1 MMRNKLAGL
10 LAVSLVPLS
19 LDACGGTGRF
29 VADPQLN
36 VQNSTMST
44 PDTVDRLFTEDA
56 APYKVKFCNADKSSK
71 TCKPGSDGLSAFG
84 IGGPIFP
91 LSMNVGQLDLKT
103 VQSKNGALAIS
114 SKVGATVD
122 AIPPVCGTVD
132 GTITTKGDAA
142 SIQLS
147 NFYCNW
153 AVIGNVLANIKLSI
167 DSIDLPDKTF
177 TGYYRITFYGT
188 GNASGSGYF
197 KGQIVGKPT

>member
-1 MMRNKLAGL
+1 MRNKIAGL

-29 VADPQLN
+29 VAEPQLN
-36 VQNSTMST
+36 VENSTMST
-44 PDTVDRLFTEDA
+44 PDAVNRLFTENA
-56 APYKVKFCNADKSSK
+56 APYKVQLCNADKTSK
-71 TCKPGSDGLSAFG
+71 TCKTGSDGLSAFG

-91 LSMNVGQLDLKT
+91 LSMNVSQLDFKT
-103 VQSKNGALAIS
+103 VEPRNDALAIS
-114 SKVGATVD
+114 SGVGATVD
-122 AIPPVCGTVD
+122 AIPPVCGTVG
-132 GTITTKGDAA
+132 GTITTKGNDTA

-153 AVIGNVLANIKLSI
+153 AVIGNVLASIKLSI
-167 DSIDLPDKTF
+167 DSIDLPDQTF

-197 KGQIVGKPT
+197 KGKIVSKPA